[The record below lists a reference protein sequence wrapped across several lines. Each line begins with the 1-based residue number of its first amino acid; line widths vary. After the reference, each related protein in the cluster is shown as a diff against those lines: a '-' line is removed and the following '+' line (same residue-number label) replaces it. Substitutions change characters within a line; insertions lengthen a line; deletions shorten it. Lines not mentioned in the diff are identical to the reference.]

1 MSHETPTLEAH
12 VRDRLGSRY
21 AKRLRAAGRL
31 PAVIYGHGEAPVAVT
46 LDAKETLR
54 YLHQGIH
61 VFHVAT
67 GSGQETCL
75 VKDLQFGHLGD
86 DVIHVDLS
94 RVNLDEE
101 VEVKVHLHFVGAPA
115 AAAKAGVVL
124 THTLNEV
131 EVRCK
136 VRDIPEEIRVDLEKM
151 VGEAFTVADLAM
163 PTGCSPITAKDALVA
178 HLEFVTEAAE
188 GEAAASPSGASPEVL
203 TARKEKE
210 GEGS

>member
-1 MSHETPTLEAH
+1 MSHETPTLQAH

-31 PAVIYGHGEAPVAVT
+31 PAVIYGHGEQPVAVT

-54 YLHQGIH
+54 YLHHGIH

-67 GSGQETCL
+67 GNGQETCL

-115 AAAKAGVVL
+115 AAAKPGVVL

-151 VGEAFTVADLAM
+151 AGETFTVSDLAM
-163 PTGCSPITAKDALVA
+163 PTGCAPITAKDALVA

-188 GEAAASPSGASPEVL
+188 GEAAASPSAASPEVVS
-203 TARKEKE
+203 ARKDKE
-210 GEGS
+210 GGGS